1 MEQGKGKK
9 LQSYDGDKNRA
20 VEPVRGLLLIR
31 RGMLSGGESKKE
43 KEVMM
48 RQLFESYGLILK
60 NGKLPEI
67 GIGERGKPYLK
78 DYPGL
83 DFNYTDCKYGSAL
96 LLTEGDCGI
105 DLEGPRRISPHVISR
120 LPLEEQEFLADPAE
134 EKMPVKGQEKEKE
147 QENEAEA
154 KKTEKFLRLW
164 TCKEAYVKMTGEGL
178 SKEAV
183 ERSFVHPVREMLG
196 KKEEK
201 VFLDEYGC
209 FLYQRDL
216 GGGLILCVCSR
227 KEQAFEIEFC

>member
-1 MEQGKGKK
+1 MKKIKSRDSEAAKGK
-9 LQSYDGDKNRA
+9 
-20 VEPVRGLLLIR
+20 EPVRGLLLIR
-31 RGMLSGGESKKE
+31 RGTLSGVESKKE
-43 KEVMM
+43 KEAMM
-48 RQLFESYGLILK
+48 RQVFKAYGLLSK
-60 NGKLPEI
+60 DGKMPEI
-67 GIGERGKPYLK
+67 GIGEKGKPYLK
-78 DYPGL
+78 DYSAL

-120 LPLEEQEFLADPAE
+120 LPLEEQEFLANPAE
-134 EKMPVKGQEKEKE
+134 EEVPVKGQEKERQ

-183 ERSFVHPVREMLG
+183 ERSFVHPVGEMLG

-216 GGGLILCVCSR
+216 GEGLILSICSR
-227 KEQAFEIEFC
+227 KEQAFKIEFC